1 MRAIPIGDPDYP
13 SRLLLLPTPPECIWV
28 EGPLDAGTKRVAIVG
43 MRDASEDA
51 KKFASDLARQVAAA
65 GAIVLSGGARGIDK
79 AAHEGALDAGRT
91 WSLVPGGVD
100 VDSPPGNAD
109 LFARIRRQGSTIL
122 SCFEPG
128 TQAGLWRFHVRNAM
142 IAALADVL
150 VVVQAGLPSGSLNA
164 ANAAKRLGRPI
175 WTSIG
180 PFWDRRHFEG
190 TNLLLADGAHQLTS
204 IDGFLR
210 AVELTP
216 TDPVIPKQPRAF
228 TLNEGVVFR
237 ALAEG
242 PSHVDS
248 VVARTGL
255 GAPAVATALL
265 TLALEDVVVEGPS
278 GYFRRNST

>member
-13 SRLLLLPTPPECIWV
+13 SRLLLLPTPPECVWV
-28 EGPLDAGTKRVAIVG
+28 EGPLDSGSRRVAIVG
-43 MRDASEDA
+43 TRKASLEA
-51 KKFASDLARQVAAA
+51 KAFATELAREVAAA
-65 GAIVLSGGARGIDK
+65 GAIVVSGGALGIDA

-91 WSLVPGGVD
+91 WVLAPGGVD
-100 VDSPPGNAD
+100 VDFPPENAA
-109 LFARIRRQGSTIL
+109 LFARVRHQGSTL
-122 SCFEPG
+122 VSCFAPG
-128 TQAGLWRFHVRNAM
+128 TKAGLWRFHVRNAM
-142 IAALADVL
+142 IAALSDVV
-150 VVVQAGLPSGSLNA
+150 VVVQAGLPSGSLSA

-180 PFWDRRHFEG
+180 PFWDRHFKG
-190 TNLLLADGAHQLTS
+190 TNLLLDHGAHRLTS
-204 IDGFLR
+204 VQAFLK
-210 AVELTP
+210 ALDLTP
-216 TDPVIPKQPRAF
+216 AAKVIPRQPRGF